1 MLRFEPIKK
10 KRAQIRI
17 LCAASATRSR
27 SVDEEEQK
35 KKKKKKR
42 EGRRKRVPFWGF
54 APGGMR
60 APCAPKL
67 RFLQQASPGVR

>member
-35 KKKKKKR
+35 KKS

-54 APGGMR
+54 APGGRR

>member
-35 KKKKKKR
+35 KKKKKKKKR

-54 APGGMR
+54 APGGR
-60 APCAPKL
+60 RLAHLSCASFNRPHL
-67 RFLQQASPGVR
+67 E

>member
-27 SVDEEEQK
+27 SVDEEQK
-35 KKKKKKR
+35 KS
-42 EGRRKRVPFWGF
+42 EGRRKKCLFG
-54 APGGMR
+54 ALHLAEG
-60 APCAPKL
+60 AL
-67 RFLQQASPGVR
+67 RT

>member
-27 SVDEEEQK
+27 SVDEEQK
-35 KKKKKKR
+35 KS
-42 EGRRKRVPFWGF
+42 EGRRKKCLFGALHLAEGDRLVHLS
-54 APGGMR
+54 
-60 APCAPKL
+60 CASFNRPHL
-67 RFLQQASPGVR
+67 E